1 MSLTYRSPTASD
13 ILHVAANM
21 RQEDILEVAAS
32 HGHTPLQALA
42 YATTAS
48 HRSFAAVWMGV
59 PVCIFGFTEHAEGIT
74 SVWLL
79 GTDDLVSPAVRRVF
93 LREAR
98 RITSEWADTF
108 GCIFNYVDV
117 HAEHTR
123 KWLAWL
129 GFIEHGIEPEYGFA
143 AAPFVRVIKT
153 SCATP

>member
-1 MSLTYRSPTASD
+1 MTLTYRSPTASD
-13 ILHVAANM
+13 ILHVADNM

-42 YATTAS
+42 YAVTAS
-48 HRSFAAVWMGV
+48 DRSFAAVHDGET
-59 PVCIFGFTEHAEGIT
+59 VCIFGFTQHAEGIA

-79 GTDDLVSPAVRRVF
+79 GTDALVAPTFRRVF

-98 RITSEWADTF
+98 RITGEWARTF
-108 GCIFNYVDV
+108 GCIFNFVDV
-117 HAEHTR
+117 NAEHTR
-123 KWLAWL
+123 RWLAWL
-129 GFIEHGIEPEYGFA
+129 GFTERGVVPKYGVA